1 MALLEILRFPDTRL
15 RNVAKPV
22 ADVDD
27 AVRQLVDDMFETMYA
42 APGIGLAAIQ
52 VNVDKRIIVIDISEE
67 KNQPLCLINPE
78 ILEKR
83 GEEEMEEGCLSV
95 PGVFE
100 AVHRADSIRVQALDR
115 DGKLFEMDVD
125 GLLAVCIQHEIDHLD
140 GKLFVDY
147 LSALK
152 RTRIR
157 KKLEKEQ
164 RQTVATADSSAEH
177 RVI

>member
-67 KNQPLCLINPE
+67 
-78 ILEKR
+78 
-83 GEEEMEEGCLSV
+83 
-95 PGVFE
+95 
-100 AVHRADSIRVQALDR
+100 
-115 DGKLFEMDVD
+115 
-125 GLLAVCIQHEIDHLD
+125 
-140 GKLFVDY
+140 
-147 LSALK
+147 
-152 RTRIR
+152 
-157 KKLEKEQ
+157 
-164 RQTVATADSSAEH
+164 
-177 RVI
+177 